1 MRVPEWRNDPRL
13 VSLIA
18 TVALHAAAGF
28 ALLQLDAVRKPL
40 QDAIPLMVDLIVPP
54 RVEPPPPP
62 PSAKVQPPKPR
73 PVAREPVPQ
82 PPQPQPQEAPPA
94 LLAAQSTAP
103 AAGWTA
109 PATPPQA
116 APVAPAPP
124 APPRIVPPSFD
135 AAYLKNPPPAYPRL
149 SRRQGEKGKVI
160 LRVHVTPEGLAD
172 QVQVRTSSGF
182 ERLDEAAAAAVR
194 QWRFAPAR
202 QGEVAVAAWVLVPIM
217 FSLED

>member
-1 MRVPEWRNDPRL
+1 MPEWRNDPRL
-13 VSLIA
+13 ASLIV
-18 TVALHAAAGF
+18 TVALHAAAGV

-40 QDAIPLMVDLIVPP
+40 QEAIPLMVDLIVPP
-54 RVEPPPPP
+54 RVEPPPPSP
-62 PSAKVQPPKPR
+62 PAKVQPPKPR

-94 LLAAQSTAP
+94 LLAFQGTAP

-109 PATPPQA
+109 PATPTQA

-202 QGEVAVAAWVLVPIM
+202 QGEAAVAAWVLVPII